1 MMRRNELPTESCNV
15 SIELVRQIEDEAT
28 GELVAEHIID
38 VFGRFLPA
46 DESVG
51 LGAFVEVISAHRQD
65 KDIRVEVELTDWEV
79 DTLVDLLEEQSR
91 T

>member
-1 MMRRNELPTESCNV
+1 MRRNELPTESCNV

-38 VFGRFLPA
+38 VFGRFLRA
-46 DESVG
+46 EESVG

>member
-1 MMRRNELPTESCNV
+1 MRRNELPTEPCNV
-15 SIELVRQIEDEAT
+15 SIELVREIEDEET
-28 GELVAEHIID
+28 GELMEEHIID

-46 DESVG
+46 EESAG

-79 DTLVDLLEEQSR
+79 DTLVDLLQEQSR

>member
-1 MMRRNELPTESCNV
+1 MRRNELPTESCNV

-46 DESVG
+46 AESVG